1 MSELMAIYADKQKA
15 EAAVMNRPD
24 LSNAAKKEAMDD
36 IEEMYQAAKQD
47 VLARQA
53 KGKKRER
60 LEELAAGASMTKVE
74 MAESHKPL
82 QRKYVAHSK
91 WSSHDLLRKSIHE
104 AEEGNWL
111 TPFAGRKGSSK
122 KIRTHF
128 VMTNGCCFMANGDDE
143 PTLFVAEDNV
153 ENAVDDLEGDLDL
166 EGAER
171 ATTTGEASD
180 APAQE
185 QEQEQANESTI
196 FDGLVKSDTLG
207 ALLVKAANT
216 EVKKVHK
223 FDEDE
228 RKTFEKEFK
237 KAATVKELKEVLA
250 EAGMPAEHGGGK
262 AWTKTLLVEAVLE
275 AIYTSAEA
283 E

>member
-143 PTLFVAEDNV
+143 PT
-153 ENAVDDLEGDLDL
+153 
-166 EGAER
+166 R
-171 ATTTGEASD
+171 SSWPRTTSRTRWTTSRGTSTSKARSARRRQVKPLMRLRRSRSRSRRMSPPSSTAS
-180 APAQE
+180 
-185 QEQEQANESTI
+185 
-196 FDGLVKSDTLG
+196 
-207 ALLVKAANT
+207 
-216 EVKKVHK
+216 
-223 FDEDE
+223 
-228 RKTFEKEFK
+228 
-237 KAATVKELKEVLA
+237 
-250 EAGMPAEHGGGK
+250 
-262 AWTKTLLVEAVLE
+262 
-275 AIYTSAEA
+275 
-283 E
+283 